1 MATITGNVTQANGTA
16 AHINLLDLIRQAAE
30 ATGNWTALRW
40 DATVGELILKG
51 NGYSS
56 DKEIFIG
63 FLCYQSGELDYY
75 NISTAA
81 FTGYAAGNSFATQPG
96 YYASAVPAHATSIE
110 YWINISPQRITGALR
125 IAGVAW
131 EFFYLGFFNPFSSPT
146 AYPYPMLVA
155 GMLTSATAGVRF
167 SAATSSV
174 SPLKSPSMRT
184 RLRNNTEWIAPTFH
198 PFNSPAFNSELSSY
212 GVGKLRDIF
221 GTIPLLPIT
230 LYTSLGCWGELEGVF
245 FAPWFNAS
253 TGDIVTIADIDHMLV
268 GNSLSALHDDGLM
281 LRLD

>member
-1 MATITGNVTQANGTA
+1 MAAITGNVTNANGML
-16 AHINLLDLIRQAAE
+16 AHINLLDIIRQAAE
-30 ATGNWTALRW
+30 DTGNWTALRW
-40 DATVGELILKG
+40 DDAAGELILQG
-51 NGYSS
+51 NGYSG

-63 FLCYQSGELDYY
+63 FLCYQNSDLDYY

-81 FTGYAAGNSFATQPG
+81 FTGYVAGNTFNTQPG

-155 GMLTSATAGVRF
+155 GMLASATAAVRF
-167 SAATSSV
+167 SDTAPV
-174 SPLKSPSMRT
+174 SPLKAASTRS

-198 PFNSPAFNSELSSY
+198 PLSSPAFNTETSSY

-230 LYTSLGCWGELEGVF
+230 IYTTLGCWGELEGVF

-253 TGDIVTIADIDHMLV
+253 TGDTATIADVDYILV
-268 GNSLSALHDDGLM
+268 GNSRAALADDGLM